1 MIQIAHQDCFE
12 FLKSVPSNTVDLVLV
27 DPPYEIS
34 RSTNFASGVAKAL
47 SDKYPKVKE
56 CYLELCETVDSPED
70 VLGLGQI
77 VDIHGDGSLC
87 VINAFTQLDYGYDG
101 KKYTDEELLCRA
113 LMSMASYAKQKKATL
128 YIPYRIGCDLDG
140 GNWEH
145 IEKFI
150 IDHDLDIVAV
160 AK

>member
-1 MIQIAHQDCFE
+1 MLIVKNDITNIKKGYIMHQVNCQG
-12 FLKSVPSNTVDLVLV
+12 KM
-27 DPPYEIS
+27 
-34 RSTNFASGVAKAL
+34 RSGVAKAL

-113 LMSMASYAKQKKATL
+113 LMSMASYAKQRKATL

-140 GNWEH
+140 GNWEC